1 MMRHVHKSLALRM
14 SIRPLQQRVVVSQQQ
29 QTRMLSSTKKPS
41 EDPHQMAARFVKKSS
56 DTTRISGQ
64 EALES
69 VPFQVK
75 ARNYAMAATL
85 VGFVTGVWWYSMN
98 AVGRAD
104 EVSFELEAEE
114 ARERALLRKA
124 KEEEQGNL
132 ADLEMGAVD
141 SQDEE
146 VDITVA
152 VAAPDEIAFEEEAQ
166 NRALLKQSDRPLWK
180 RVVFFW
186 RK

>member
-1 MMRHVHKSLALRM
+1 
-14 SIRPLQQRVVVSQQQ
+14 
-29 QTRMLSSTKKPS
+29 
-41 EDPHQMAARFVKKSS
+41 MADRFVKESS
-56 DTTRISGQ
+56 GRISGT

-69 VPFQVK
+69 VPTQIKLQNV
-75 ARNYAMAATL
+75 AMATML

-104 EVSFELEAEE
+104 EVSFELEASE
-114 ARERALLRKA
+114 ARERALIQAA
-124 KEEEQGNL
+124 KEEQQENL
-132 ADLEMGAVD
+132 ADLEMGVVD
-141 SQDEE
+141 QDED

-152 VAAPDEIAFEEEAQ
+152 VAAPDDIASEEEAK